1 MYSSR
6 GSNAFGQQSYAA
18 QSAAYGANLGAAY
31 SGSSVGGPDGT
42 SQHSLAAR
50 HSSMLV
56 GSQEADVSGYR
67 GHTSTAAHYG
77 GQYSSVYG
85 SAALSGAQQVTALNV
100 KGTGS
105 SALEGRAGYASA
117 IQDSPKFA
125 STDYVSSSG
134 HGYSHKGDQLYSD
147 KVPDY
152 SKIDRRQYGE
162 RQSGY
167 IGRDLQSES
176 AGRYA
181 DSVGF
186 GQTEMYERIDQAL
199 LRQEQLL
206 KSQSLQS
213 ASLDGSAR
221 YF

>member
-1 MYSSR
+1 
-6 GSNAFGQQSYAA
+6 
-18 QSAAYGANLGAAY
+18 
-31 SGSSVGGPDGT
+31 
-42 SQHSLAAR
+42 
-50 HSSMLV
+50 
-56 GSQEADVSGYR
+56 
-67 GHTSTAAHYG
+67 
-77 GQYSSVYG
+77 
-85 SAALSGAQQVTALNV
+85 VTALNV

-186 GQTEMYERIDQAL
+186 GQV
-199 LRQEQLL
+199 
-206 KSQSLQS
+206 
-213 ASLDGSAR
+213 
-221 YF
+221 